1 MLDDLRGLFILLL
14 GALIGILGS
23 IIIWHKQN
31 REERRRNRAE
41 LVLRAIELTY
51 STGTHTRCLI
61 YSKNAGTHGV
71 LHLPENPVDKIM
83 SIVLIHFPEA
93 RQHVQTLHKQQQDL
107 FGYSSGDPN
116 TSDSINAIGE
126 NMVATMNDLVRCI
139 HKIAEEEKLNG

>member
-1 MLDDLRGLFILLL
+1 MLDDLRGMFILLL

-41 LVLRAIELTY
+41 LVLRTIDLTY

-61 YSKNAGTHGV
+61 YSKNAGLHGV

-83 SIVLIHFPEA
+83 AIVLIHFPNA
-93 RQHVQTLHKQQQDL
+93 RQHVQTLHKQQQEL
-107 FGYSSGDPN
+107 FGHSSDP
-116 TSDSINAIGE
+116 SESGSMKIIGE

-139 HKIAEEEKLNG
+139 HNIAEQEKLNI